1 MMVLAVYAL
10 FDAFGAVSTGVL
22 RACGRQVDAACVVF
36 VAYYVV
42 GIPVSIGL
50 AFGARAGVAGLVVGG
65 TVGTIVH
72 SLALMY
78 IVLTLDWD
86 AEIERARERERLYSA
101 RRLKSTPSEALL
113 NAARVA
119 RKYDATV

>member
-1 MMVLAVYAL
+1 
-10 FDAFGAVSTGVL
+10 
-22 RACGRQVDAACVVF
+22 
-36 VAYYVV
+36 
-42 GIPVSIGL
+42 
-50 AFGARAGVAGLVVGG
+50 
-65 TVGTIVH
+65 
-72 SLALMY
+72 MY

>member
-1 MMVLAVYAL
+1 MTPAAP
-10 FDAFGAVSTGVL
+10 TGWFWQSE
-22 RACGRQVDAACVVF
+22 G
-36 VAYYVV
+36 
-42 GIPVSIGL
+42 PPPNGL
-50 AFGARAGVAGLVVGG
+50 ADAMFIDGMTGWAVG